1 MTTESENQTKDA
13 SVEEKAEPL
22 TMPEEESGRLER
34 TLMKMGV
41 IGELLLLFATG
52 SRWWMAPL
60 VLLLAITG
68 LILVVLQSFEY
79 VAPFI
84 YVAF

>member
-1 MTTESENQTKDA
+1 MTIEDPNQEQKTENPDSEY
-13 SVEEKAEPL
+13 
-22 TMPEEESGRLER
+22 SGLER
-34 TLMKMGV
+34 SLMKMGV
-41 IGELLLLFATG
+41 IGELMLLFATG

-60 VLLLAITG
+60 VLLLAVIG
-68 LILVVLQSFEY
+68 LVLVVLQSYQY

>member
-1 MTTESENQTKDA
+1 MSDENEQDISEQAELDQQT
-13 SVEEKAEPL
+13 SGLEKA
-22 TMPEEESGRLER
+22 
-34 TLMKMGV
+34 LMKMGV

-60 VLLLAITG
+60 VLLLAVTG

>member
-1 MTTESENQTKDA
+1 MTIEETNKEKESVA
-13 SVEEKAEPL
+13 SDSEY
-22 TMPEEESGRLER
+22 TGLER

-41 IGELLLLFATG
+41 IGELMLLFATG

-60 VLLLAITG
+60 VLLLAVIG
-68 LILVVLQSFEY
+68 LVLVVLQSYQY

>member
-1 MTTESENQTKDA
+1 MTTEEPNDKSNTDHSE
-13 SVEEKAEPL
+13 SEY
-22 TMPEEESGRLER
+22 SGIER

-41 IGELLLLFATG
+41 IGELMLLFATG

-60 VLLLAITG
+60 VLLLALIG
-68 LILVVLQSFEY
+68 LVLVVLQSYQY